1 MGPRDARDPASH
13 PAGAA
18 ATAAA
23 RASISTLPARGE
35 VFVDQRGSE
44 RALRVS
50 WHPEVGLVVLSL
62 WRENRCVGTFRLE
75 PDEVPALVDALVTG
89 LATATAGAAGQS
101 SPSVRDVG

>member
-1 MGPRDARDPASH
+1 MGPREARNPASH

-18 ATAAA
+18 APAAA
-23 RASISTLPARGE
+23 PAGITTLPARGE
-35 VFVDQRGSE
+35 VFVDQRGSH

-62 WRENRCVGTFRLE
+62 WREKWCVGTFRLE

-89 LATATAGAAGQS
+89 LSEAAADSGS
-101 SPSVRDVG
+101 SRAERDVG